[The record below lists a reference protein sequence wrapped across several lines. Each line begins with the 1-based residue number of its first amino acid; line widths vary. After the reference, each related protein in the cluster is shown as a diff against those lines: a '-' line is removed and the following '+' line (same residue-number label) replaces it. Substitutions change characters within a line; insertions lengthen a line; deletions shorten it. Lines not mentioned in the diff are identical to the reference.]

1 MADQVLLLLVAYLA
15 QKTLDSYMLAVD
27 FVEMA
32 SSVVS
37 ADVTTVSMESAP
49 MQVVELLVDIEFSMY
64 SIVRLISIV

>member
-1 MADQVLLLLVAYLA
+1 
-15 QKTLDSYMLAVD
+15 MLAVD

-37 ADVTTVSMESAP
+37 ADVTTVSMESAL

>member
-1 MADQVLLLLVAYLA
+1 MLLLVAYLA
-15 QKTLDSYMLAVD
+15 QKTLDSSLFAVD

-37 ADVTTVSMESAP
+37 ADVTTVSMESAL

>member
-37 ADVTTVSMESAP
+37 ADVTTVSMESAL

>member
-1 MADQVLLLLVAYLA
+1 LLLLVAYLA

-37 ADVTTVSMESAP
+37 ADVTTVSMESAL